1 MRVRLQG
8 ILPTGYFCSSSA
20 DKSEGFDLKSQ
31 FNQLKQMLA
40 RLKNMFKR
48 KNGNEP
54 KENTSK
60 LTQLAHG
67 HVMKIKQTF
76 RYINI

>member
-1 MRVRLQG
+1 
-8 ILPTGYFCSSSA
+8 
-20 DKSEGFDLKSQ
+20 
-31 FNQLKQMLA
+31 MLA